1 MEKEVLDQIT
11 LKLGIITGFIFL
23 AIITPLRIYWRKNA
37 LNKIKSS
44 LIEGEEIVYILE
56 LPFSTS
62 YFFPYCV
69 GAFWGS
75 FILPF
80 WIFNDINNVGMV
92 NKTSLIYFFSAE
104 ILCFC
109 AIIFLFSIVIV
120 ITNNRIKKLSNFS
133 FLNKIIQK
141 LDMPISE
148 IESINYQKHFAVD
161 ELNILTKNNKL
172 YSFSGVND
180 LKKIYEYLNNLIKIG
195 D

>member
-1 MEKEVLDQIT
+1 MEQEILNQVT
-11 LKLGIITGFIFL
+11 LKMGIITGFMFL
-23 AIITPLRIYWRKNA
+23 AIITPLRIYWQKKA
-37 LNKIKSS
+37 LSKIKST
-44 LIEGEEIVYILE
+44 LIEGEEIVYILK

-69 GAFWGS
+69 GAFLGS

-80 WIFNDINNVGMV
+80 WIFSDINNVGMV
-92 NKTSLIYFFSAE
+92 SKNNFIWFVLGE
-104 ILCFC
+104 IICFC
-109 AIIFLFSIVIV
+109 SIIFICSIIIV
-120 ITNNRIKKLSNFS
+120 ITNNKIKKLSNFS
-133 FLNKIIQK
+133 FCNKIIQK

-148 IESINYQKHFAVD
+148 IESINYQKHFAID
-161 ELNILTKNNKL
+161 ELNILTKGKKL